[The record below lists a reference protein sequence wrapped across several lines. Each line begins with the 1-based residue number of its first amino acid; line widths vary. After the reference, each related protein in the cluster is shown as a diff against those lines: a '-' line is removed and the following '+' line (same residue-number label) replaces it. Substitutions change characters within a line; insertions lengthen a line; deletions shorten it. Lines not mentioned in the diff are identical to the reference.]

1 METIKKIYKIGLGPS
16 SSHTMGPH
24 RAATMFAARTKGKAD
39 RYRVTLYGSLA
50 ATGKGHHTDVAI
62 KRGLAPKEV
71 EIVWR
76 ADVVKPF
83 HTNGMLFEALVDST
97 PQSLRDSSPSQGE
110 QLNGPLSP
118 ADSSP
123 SQGEQLEKMSAS
135 QALPL
140 DKGEYPEGGRG
151 CRVVDSWLVYSV
163 GGGYLATEEGEV
175 PLGITPEGEVYPH
188 NTMRDI
194 MEYIDREG
202 LSFWEYVE
210 QCEDGT
216 LWMYLEEMWQQMQ
229 QTIEEGLQDDRV
241 IAGGLHLRSKA
252 HQYFVRASGFKPSLQ
267 SRALV
272 IAYALATSEQN
283 ACGAK
288 IVTAPTCGSSGVL
301 PAVLYHLK
309 KNHGFSDR
317 EILRAMATAGLFAN
331 VIKTNATISGA
342 EAGCQAEVGSACV
355 MAAVASNQLFG
366 GSPKQIEY
374 AAEMAME
381 HNLGLTCDPLCGLV
395 QIPCIE
401 RNAMAALRA
410 LDINIYAMMSD
421 GRHIISFDK
430 VVRTMKLTGHDLP
443 SLYKETSLG
452 GLALD
457 D

>member
-1 METIKKIYKIGLGPS
+1 MWPALYFSDDMETIKKIYKSGLGPS

-24 RAATMFAARTKGKAD
+24 RAAMMFAARTKNTAT

-50 ATGKGHHTDVAI
+50 ATGRGHHTDMAI
-62 KRGLAPKEV
+62 TRGLAPKEV
-71 EIVWR
+71 EILWR
-76 ADVVKPF
+76 ADIVMPF
-83 HTNGMLFEALVDST
+83 HTNGMLFEALD
-97 PQSLRDSSPSQGE
+97 
-110 QLNGPLSP
+110 
-118 ADSSP
+118 AD
-123 SQGEQLEKMSAS
+123 
-135 QALPL
+135 
-140 DKGEYPEGGRG
+140 GG
-151 CRVVDSWLVYSV
+151 VVDQWLVYSI

-194 MEYIDREG
+194 MEHIDREG

-210 QCEDGT
+210 QCEDGS
-216 LWMYLEEMWQQMQ
+216 LWFYLEEMWQQMQ

-309 KNHGFSDR
+309 KNHGFTDR

-452 GLALD
+452 GLALND
-457 D
+457 

>member
-24 RAATMFAARTKGKAD
+24 RAATMFAARTKNTAS

-50 ATGKGHHTDVAI
+50 ATGRGHHTDQAI
-62 KRGLAPKEV
+62 VRGLAPKEV

-76 ADVVKPF
+76 PDVVKPF
-83 HTNGMLFEALVDST
+83 HTNGMLFEALD
-97 PQSLRDSSPSQGE
+97 
-110 QLNGPLSP
+110 
-118 ADSSP
+118 AD
-123 SQGEQLEKMSAS
+123 
-135 QALPL
+135 
-140 DKGEYPEGGRG
+140 GG
-151 CRVVDSWLVYSV
+151 VVDHWLVYSV

-202 LSFWEYVE
+202 LSYWEYVE

-283 ACGAK
+283 ACGGR

-452 GLALD
+452 GLALND
-457 D
+457 

>member
-1 METIKKIYKIGLGPS
+1 
-16 SSHTMGPH
+16 MGPN
-24 RAATMFAARTKGKAD
+24 RAAELFKARTPNAA

-50 ATGKGHHTDVAI
+50 ATGKGHHTDMAI
-62 KRGLAPKEV
+62 YRGLQPKEV
-71 EIVWR
+71 DIVW
-76 ADVVKPF
+76 DTKTVKPF
-83 HTNGMLFEALVDST
+83 HPNGMLFEALDNDGKT
-97 PQSLRDSSPSQGE
+97 IKDF
-110 QLNGPLSP
+110 
-118 ADSSP
+118 
-123 SQGEQLEKMSAS
+123 M
-135 QALPL
+135 
-140 DKGEYPEGGRG
+140 
-151 CRVVDSWLVYSV
+151 VYSI
-163 GGGYLATEEGEV
+163 GGGELSTENGIV
-175 PLGITPEGEVYPH
+175 PIDIPASGFPVYTH
-188 NTMRDI
+188 NTMKEI
-194 MEYIDREG
+194 MDFIDSRG

-210 QCEDGT
+210 MQEDDD
-216 LWMYLEEMWQQMQ
+216 LWDYLEAMWLQMQ
-229 QTIEEGLQDDRV
+229 KTIEDGLQDDRV
-241 IAGGLHLRSKA
+241 ISGGLHLRAKA
-252 HQYFVRASGFKPSLQ
+252 HQYYVRASGFKPSLQ

-283 ACGAK
+283 ASGAK

-309 KNHGFSDR
+309 KAHDFSDR

-331 VIKTNATISGA
+331 VIKNNASISGA
-342 EAGCQAEVGSACV
+342 EVGCQGEVGSACV

-430 VVRTMKLTGHDLP
+430 VVRTMKLTGNDLP

-452 GLALD
+452 GLAID
-457 D
+457 

>member
-1 METIKKIYKIGLGPS
+1 MIVMETIKKIYKIGYGPS
-16 SSHTMGPH
+16 SSHTMGPN
-24 RAATMFAARTKGKAD
+24 RAAEMFAARTKQAS

-50 ATGKGHHTDVAI
+50 ATGKGHHTDMAVT
-62 KRGLAPKEV
+62 RGLAPKEV

-76 ADVVKPF
+76 PDIVKPF
-83 HTNGMLFEALVDST
+83 HPNGMLFEALD
-97 PQSLRDSSPSQGE
+97 
-110 QLNGPLSP
+110 
-118 ADSSP
+118 A
-123 SQGEQLEKMSAS
+123 
-135 QALPL
+135 
-140 DKGEYPEGGRG
+140 EGG
-151 CRVVDSWLVYSV
+151 VVDTWLVYSI
-163 GGGYLATEEGEV
+163 GGGYLSTEEGEV

-188 NTMRDI
+188 NTMKEI
-194 MEYIDREG
+194 MEYIEKEG

-210 QCEDGT
+210 QCEDGS
-216 LWMYLEEMWQQMQ
+216 LWFYLEEMWKQMQ
-229 QTIEEGLQDDRV
+229 QTIEEGLLDDRV

-252 HQYFVRASGFKPSLQ
+252 HQYHVRASGFKPSLQ
-267 SRALV
+267 SRSLV
-272 IAYALATSEQN
+272 IAYSLATSEQN
-283 ACGAK
+283 ACGAR

-309 KNHGFSDR
+309 KNHDFSDR

-342 EAGCQAEVGSACV
+342 EAGCQAEVRSACG

-430 VVRTMKLTGHDLP
+430 VVKTMKLTGHDLP

>member
-1 METIKKIYKIGLGPS
+1 METIKKIYKIGYGPS

-24 RAATMFAARTKGKAD
+24 RAAEMFAARTKQAV

-50 ATGKGHHTDVAI
+50 ATGRGHHTDLAI
-62 KRGLAPKEV
+62 IRGLAPKEV

-83 HTNGMLFEALVDST
+83 HPNGMLFEALDADGKPVDT
-97 PQSLRDSSPSQGE
+97 
-110 QLNGPLSP
+110 
-118 ADSSP
+118 
-123 SQGEQLEKMSAS
+123 
-135 QALPL
+135 
-140 DKGEYPEGGRG
+140 
-151 CRVVDSWLVYSV
+151 WLVYSI
-163 GGGYLATEEGEV
+163 GGGYLATEEGDV
-175 PLGITPEGEVYPH
+175 PLDITPEGEVYPH
-188 NTMRDI
+188 NTMKDI
-194 MEYIDREG
+194 MDYIDKEG

-210 QCEDGT
+210 QCEDGN
-216 LWMYLEEMWQQMQ
+216 LWFYLEEMWCQMQ

-252 HQYFVRASGFKPSLQ
+252 HQYFIRASAFKASLQ

-283 ACGAK
+283 ACGGR

-309 KNHGFSDR
+309 KNHGFGDR

-331 VIKTNATISGA
+331 VIKTNASISGA
-342 EAGCQAEVGSACV
+342 EVGCQGEVGSACV

-430 VVRTMKLTGHDLP
+430 VVKTMKLTGKDLP

-452 GLALD
+452 GLALSD
-457 D
+457 

>member
-1 METIKKIYKIGLGPS
+1 METIKKIYKIGYGPS
-16 SSHTMGPH
+16 SSHTMGPN
-24 RAATMFAARTKGKAD
+24 RAAEMFAARTKQAIS
-39 RYRVTLYGSLA
+39 YRVTLYGSLA
-50 ATGKGHHTDVAI
+50 ATGKGHHTDMAI
-62 KRGLAPKEV
+62 TRGLAPKDV
-71 EIVWR
+71 EIIWR
-76 ADVVKPF
+76 ADEVKPF
-83 HTNGMLFEALVDST
+83 HPNGMLFEALD
-97 PQSLRDSSPSQGE
+97 
-110 QLNGPLSP
+110 
-118 ADSSP
+118 ADR
-123 SQGEQLEKMSAS
+123 QT
-135 QALPL
+135 L
-140 DKGEYPEGGRG
+140 DT
-151 CRVVDSWLVYSV
+151 WMVYSI

-175 PLGITPEGEVYPH
+175 PMGITPEGEVYPH
-188 NTMRDI
+188 STMKEI

-210 QCEDGT
+210 QCEDGS
-216 LWMYLEEMWQQMQ
+216 LWFYLEEMWKQMQ
-229 QTIEEGLQDDRV
+229 QTIEEGLLDDRV

-252 HQYFVRASGFKPSLQ
+252 HQYFIRASAFKPSLQ

-283 ACGAK
+283 ACGAR

-421 GRHIISFDK
+421 GRHIITFDK
-430 VVRTMKLTGHDLP
+430 VVKTMKLTGKDLP

-452 GLALD
+452 GLALND
-457 D
+457 

>member
-1 METIKKIYKIGLGPS
+1 METIKKIYKIGYGPS
-16 SSHTMGPH
+16 SSHTMGPN
-24 RAATMFAARTKGKAD
+24 RAAEMFAARTPGAV

-50 ATGKGHHTDVAI
+50 ATGRGHHTDRAVA
-62 KRGLAPKEV
+62 RGLAPKEA

-76 ADVVKPF
+76 PDIVKPF
-83 HTNGMLFEALVDST
+83 HPNGMLFEALDARNQV
-97 PQSLRDSSPSQGE
+97 
-110 QLNGPLSP
+110 
-118 ADSSP
+118 ADT
-123 SQGEQLEKMSAS
+123 
-135 QALPL
+135 
-140 DKGEYPEGGRG
+140 
-151 CRVVDSWLVYSV
+151 WLVYSI
-163 GGGYLATEEGEV
+163 GGGYLATEQGDV
-175 PLGITPEGEVYPH
+175 PLGITPEGRIYPH
-188 NTMRDI
+188 STMHDI
-194 MEYIDREG
+194 MAHIEREG

-210 QCEDGT
+210 QCEDDT
-216 LWMYLEEMWQQMQ
+216 LWPYLEQMWQQMQ
-229 QTIEEGLQDDRV
+229 LTIEEGLQDDRV

-252 HQYFVRASGFKPSLQ
+252 HQYHVRASGFKPSLQ

-283 ACGAK
+283 ACGGR

-309 KNHGFSDR
+309 KNHNFSDR
-317 EILRAMATAGLFAN
+317 EILRAMATAALFGN
-331 VIKTNATISGA
+331 VIKTNASISGA

-421 GRHIISFDK
+421 GQHIISFDK
-430 VVRTMKLTGHDLP
+430 VVRTMKLTGNDLP

>member
-24 RAATMFAARTKGKAD
+24 RAATMFAARTKNTAS

-50 ATGKGHHTDVAI
+50 ATGRGHHTDQAI
-62 KRGLAPKEV
+62 VRGLAPKEV

-76 ADVVKPF
+76 PDVVKPF
-83 HTNGMLFEALVDST
+83 HTNGMLFEALD
-97 PQSLRDSSPSQGE
+97 
-110 QLNGPLSP
+110 
-118 ADSSP
+118 AD
-123 SQGEQLEKMSAS
+123 
-135 QALPL
+135 
-140 DKGEYPEGGRG
+140 GG
-151 CRVVDSWLVYSV
+151 VVDHWLVYSI

-283 ACGAK
+283 ACGGR

>member
-1 METIKKIYKIGLGPS
+1 METIKKIYKIGYGPS

-24 RAATMFAARTKGKAD
+24 RAATMFADRTKQAA

-50 ATGKGHHTDVAI
+50 ATGRGHHTDTAI
-62 KRGLAPKEV
+62 IRGLAPKDV
-71 EIVWR
+71 EIVWHS
-76 ADVVKPF
+76 DIVKPF
-83 HTNGMLFEALVDST
+83 HPNGMLFEAIDNSGAIVDT
-97 PQSLRDSSPSQGE
+97 
-110 QLNGPLSP
+110 
-118 ADSSP
+118 
-123 SQGEQLEKMSAS
+123 
-135 QALPL
+135 
-140 DKGEYPEGGRG
+140 
-151 CRVVDSWLVYSV
+151 WLVYSI
-163 GGGYLATEEGEV
+163 GGGYLATEEGDV
-175 PLGITPEGEVYPH
+175 PLGITPEGEIYPH
-188 NTMRDI
+188 NSMKEI
-194 MEYIDREG
+194 MEYIDHEG

-210 QCEDGT
+210 QCEDGS
-216 LWMYLEEMWQQMQ
+216 LWFYLEEMWQQMQ
-229 QTIEEGLQDDRV
+229 QTIQDGLQDDRV

-252 HQYFVRASGFKPSLQ
+252 HQYYVRASGFKPSLQ

-301 PAVLYHLK
+301 PAVLYLILPRWLPAQK
-309 KNHGFSDR
+309 SGAQKNKSAKSAARALSKPVLIRLRKYAAACVSDR

-331 VIKTNATISGA
+331 VIKHNATISGA

-355 MAAVASNQLFG
+355 MAAVAGNQLFG

-430 VVRTMKLTGHDLP
+430 VVKTMKLTGHDLP

-452 GLALD
+452 GLALND
-457 D
+457 

>member
-1 METIKKIYKIGLGPS
+1 METIKKIYKIGYGPS
-16 SSHTMGPH
+16 SSHTMGPN
-24 RAATMFAARTKGKAD
+24 RAAEMFAARTKQAA

-50 ATGKGHHTDVAI
+50 ATGRGHHTDMAVT
-62 KRGLAPKEV
+62 RGLAPKET

-76 ADVVKPF
+76 SDIVKPF
-83 HTNGMLFEALVDST
+83 HPNGMLFEALD
-97 PQSLRDSSPSQGE
+97 
-110 QLNGPLSP
+110 
-118 ADSSP
+118 A
-123 SQGEQLEKMSAS
+123 
-135 QALPL
+135 
-140 DKGEYPEGGRG
+140 EGG
-151 CRVVDSWLVYSV
+151 VVDTWLVYSI

-188 NTMRDI
+188 STMKEI
-194 MEYIDREG
+194 MEYIDKEG

-210 QCEDGT
+210 QCEDGS
-216 LWMYLEEMWQQMQ
+216 LWFYLEEMWRQMQ

-252 HQYFVRASGFKPSLQ
+252 HQYYIRASAFKPSLQ

-283 ACGAK
+283 ACGAR

-309 KNHGFSDR
+309 KNHDFSDR

-452 GLALD
+452 GLALND
-457 D
+457 

>member
-1 METIKKIYKIGLGPS
+1 METIKKIYKIGYGPS

-24 RAATMFAARTKGKAD
+24 RAASMFAARTKDAVSF
-39 RYRVTLYGSLA
+39 RVTLYGSLA
-50 ATGKGHHTDVAI
+50 ATGKGHHTDMAI
-62 KRGLAPKEV
+62 TRGLSPKPV

-76 ADVVKPF
+76 ADIVKPF
-83 HTNGMLFEALVDST
+83 HTNGMFFEALD
-97 PQSLRDSSPSQGE
+97 
-110 QLNGPLSP
+110 
-118 ADSSP
+118 AD
-123 SQGEQLEKMSAS
+123 GK
-135 QALPL
+135 
-140 DKGEYPEGGRG
+140 
-151 CRVVDSWLVYSV
+151 VTDSWMVYSI

-188 NTMRDI
+188 NTMKDI

-210 QCEDGT
+210 QCEDGS
-216 LWMYLEEMWQQMQ
+216 LWFYLEEMWQQMQ

-252 HQYFVRASGFKPSLQ
+252 HQYFIRASAFKPSLQ

-309 KNHGFSDR
+309 KNHGFSDH

-331 VIKTNATISGA
+331 VIKHNATISGA

-452 GLALD
+452 GLAID

>member
-1 METIKKIYKIGLGPS
+1 METIKKIYKIGYGPS
-16 SSHTMGPH
+16 SSHTMGPN
-24 RAATMFAARTKGKAD
+24 RAAEMFAARTKLTATN
-39 RYRVTLYGSLA
+39 YRVTLYGSLA
-50 ATGKGHHTDVAI
+50 ATGRGHHTDLAI
-62 KRGLAPKEV
+62 TRGLAPKDV
-71 EIVWR
+71 ELVWH
-76 ADVVKPF
+76 ADIVKPF
-83 HTNGMLFEALVDST
+83 HPNGMLFEALD
-97 PQSLRDSSPSQGE
+97 
-110 QLNGPLSP
+110 N
-118 ADSSP
+118 
-123 SQGEQLEKMSAS
+123 
-135 QALPL
+135 
-140 DKGEYPEGGRG
+140 EGH
-151 CRVVDSWLVYSV
+151 VQDSWLVYSI
-163 GGGYLATEEGEV
+163 GGGYLATEEGDV

-188 NTMRDI
+188 NTMTDI
-194 MEYIDREG
+194 MAYIEQEG

-210 QCEDGT
+210 QCEDGS
-216 LWMYLEEMWQQMQ
+216 LWFYLEEMWQQMQ

-283 ACGAK
+283 ACGGR

-309 KNHGFSDR
+309 TAHNFSDR

-331 VIKTNATISGA
+331 VIKKGATLSGA

-430 VVRTMKLTGHDLP
+430 VVKTMKLTGHDLP

-452 GLALD
+452 GLALND
-457 D
+457 